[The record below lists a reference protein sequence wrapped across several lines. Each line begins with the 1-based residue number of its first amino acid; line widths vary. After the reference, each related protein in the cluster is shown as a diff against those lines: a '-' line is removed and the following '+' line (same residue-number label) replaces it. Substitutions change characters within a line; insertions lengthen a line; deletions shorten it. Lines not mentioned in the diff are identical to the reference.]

1 MEEVFSRLTFN
12 LLDNWSQGESK
23 PCRLCPTLGTGS
35 SRVTRPR
42 VQLQKNQFFCLGL
55 APAQANTPLPT
66 SLHTA
71 GEDSPWSRFG
81 EASPTQ
87 NESQTSR
94 LSLGQKLTQGPGGSP
109 PPTRTAT
116 VSLTLVKVKHHDK
129 LQARNSLRSW
139 GEKGVQ
145 QT

>member
-1 MEEVFSRLTFN
+1 MQALSHPGYGVVPGDPS
-12 LLDNWSQGESK
+12 
-23 PCRLCPTLGTGS
+23 PCPTS
-35 SRVTRPR
+35 EKS
-42 VQLQKNQFFCLGL
+42 NFFCLGL

-87 NESQTSR
+87 NESQASR

-109 PPTRTAT
+109 PPPAQR
-116 VSLTLVKVKHHDK
+116 
-129 LQARNSLRSW
+129 R
-139 GEKGVQ
+139 
-145 QT
+145 